1 MVQGSRASVIL
12 TPDWLQ
18 TLHQGDFYQNCVP
31 GATAETGPREPW
43 HDIHARVEGPAA
55 RHVIRNFEDR
65 WRRQN
70 PDQAASL
77 RALEDIDLEAAGGS
91 TTAASPATPAPSTFC
106 HFPLPWSRRPE
117 EGEAESRAME
127 AEAEDAWSVQI
138 LRSID
143 ENSAEFS
150 CSEFGYE
157 NLNSKY
163 GILSDNSIERAYIKL
178 IRGSKSFVY
187 IENQYFLGSAF
198 SWQRESDA
206 ACQHCIP
213 MELTQRIVSSITAG
227 KEFKADM

>member
-1 MVQGSRASVIL
+1 M
-12 TPDWLQ
+12 
-18 TLHQGDFYQNCVP
+18 
-31 GATAETGPREPW
+31 
-43 HDIHARVEGPAA
+43 
-55 RHVIRNFEDR
+55 
-65 WRRQN
+65 
-70 PDQAASL
+70 
-77 RALEDIDLEAAGGS
+77 EAAGGS
-91 TTAASPATPAPSTFC
+91 TAAASPATPAPSTFC

-117 EGEAESRAME
+117 DGEAESRAME

-157 NLNSKY
+157 NLNRKY
-163 GILSDNSIERAYIKL
+163 GLLSDNSIERAYIKL